1 MSLNISQWSA
11 RKLDRNETAAV
22 AAKHGTRES
31 VARVNK
37 SLLPMAQS
45 LERIHKL
52 TGAIRTEFYKL
63 TLPWGDGQGIL
74 KADAYLTVAP
84 RFGALKTEWQD
95 AVNAFLA
102 DYPTLRDDA
111 KILLSSLYRE
121 EDYPEVSHLR
131 DKFRMDIS
139 FGILP
144 APEDCGKMGMLGDF
158 ADVIAQDM
166 AAQYTAREQT
176 AMNEAWQRLH
186 DTVSR
191 AQERLADPQA
201 IFRNSLIENARELC
215 AVLPSLNISN
225 DPNLEAMRQTLEKS
239 LCQYEPD
246 HLRDNPYL
254 RSEVANKMDDILDK
268 MSAFYG

>member
-1 MSLNISQWSA
+1 
-11 RKLDRNETAAV
+11 
-22 AAKHGTRES
+22 
-31 VARVNK
+31 
-37 SLLPMAQS
+37 MAQS